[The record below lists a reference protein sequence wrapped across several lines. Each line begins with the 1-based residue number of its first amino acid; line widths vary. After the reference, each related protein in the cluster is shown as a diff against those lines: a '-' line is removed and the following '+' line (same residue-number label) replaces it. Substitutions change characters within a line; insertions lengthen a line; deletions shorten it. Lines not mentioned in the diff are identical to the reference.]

1 MTITKRNIKRLLLF
15 VIVYHVAWL
24 AFFKIPTM
32 RELRAR
38 STSDNLVVY
47 NALGR
52 QQNLTLVEHSRRNI
66 FKPDEWDCVAF
77 MFGKG
82 DRIPDDDE
90 HLVVLRDELGCSI
103 SRTPSSITWDWGTF
117 LQYISPTFVSNY
129 DYIAL
134 VLDDVFIPD
143 RGSRAVNPNKLI
155 KDMKTHNID
164 VMSPSIMGYSH
175 GLRQVA
181 LDESVD
187 GCLMEVDMLET
198 FVQLFTRDAWECYF
212 NMLHFTGGKGWCYDL
227 CFQSQCPDFR
237 MAQDFSMRA
246 MHMDKWVVELNFELP
261 KGEVIGTNLTD
272 WKPKPKVAENEY
284 LEKANMKVC
293 EELGCDRR
301 ISKELRAIS
310 CPFPEAKGGDSASKP
325 EHPAPQIDDSASK
338 PDSAPQPKPKPT
350 VPKIDNSSSKP
361 KHPVMNPAPK
371 QRSPMKPSPGLKD
384 RKVDA
389 AEK

>member
-103 SRTPSSITWDWGTF
+103 SRTPSVTWDWGTF

-129 DYIAL
+129 DYIAH
-134 VLDDVFIPD
+134 
-143 RGSRAVNPNKLI
+143 RR
-155 KDMKTHNID
+155 
-164 VMSPSIMGYSH
+164 
-175 GLRQVA
+175 
-181 LDESVD
+181 
-187 GCLMEVDMLET
+187 
-198 FVQLFTRDAWECYF
+198 
-212 NMLHFTGGKGWCYDL
+212 
-227 CFQSQCPDFR
+227 
-237 MAQDFSMRA
+237 
-246 MHMDKWVVELNFELP
+246 
-261 KGEVIGTNLTD
+261 NL
-272 WKPKPKVAENEY
+272 
-284 LEKANMKVC
+284 
-293 EELGCDRR
+293 G
-301 ISKELRAIS
+301 
-310 CPFPEAKGGDSASKP
+310 
-325 EHPAPQIDDSASK
+325 
-338 PDSAPQPKPKPT
+338 
-350 VPKIDNSSSKP
+350 
-361 KHPVMNPAPK
+361 
-371 QRSPMKPSPGLKD
+371 
-384 RKVDA
+384 
-389 AEK
+389 